1 MIIEKKRL
9 KLREYTQQD
18 FADLYQI
25 LSDPITMSH
34 YPAPYDYK
42 MTQRW
47 IDWNLDNYQRYGF
60 GLWAIELKENGIFI
74 GDCGI
79 TMQNID
85 GELLPEIGYHI
96 NKDYWRQGFG
106 KEAAKAVLDWGFSNT
121 GFNCLYSYM
130 TKSNVASYS
139 TAKSI
144 GMEKVKEYQLQG
156 EEIHCVYVIT
166 KEKWLREN
174 CNNN

>member
-1 MIIEKKRL
+1 MIIETKRL

-106 KEAAKAVLDWGFSNT
+106 KEAAKAVLD
-121 GFNCLYSYM
+121 
-130 TKSNVASYS
+130 
-139 TAKSI
+139 
-144 GMEKVKEYQLQG
+144 
-156 EEIHCVYVIT
+156 
-166 KEKWLREN
+166 
-174 CNNN
+174 

>member
-1 MIIEKKRL
+1 
-9 KLREYTQQD
+9 
-18 FADLYQI
+18 
-25 LSDPITMSH
+25 
-34 YPAPYDYK
+34 
-42 MTQRW
+42 
-47 IDWNLDNYQRYGF
+47 
-60 GLWAIELKENGIFI
+60 
-74 GDCGI
+74 
-79 TMQNID
+79 
-85 GELLPEIGYHI
+85 
-96 NKDYWRQGFG
+96 
-106 KEAAKAVLDWGFSNT
+106 
-121 GFNCLYSYM
+121 M